1 MADDRKFDQEKQQ
14 TAASGD
20 MNENDLYEL
29 LDRMEN
35 NVLQAKQIPFS
46 NNCMIEREE
55 MLIMIGML
63 RDNLPVEIKQ
73 AKWLLE
79 QNRQLIA
86 ESRREADQI
95 VRQAENRMTAMLD
108 EHEITKQAREYA
120 EQTVDQAKNSA
131 EKIRDGAIKYAE
143 KRLGEVEEQLTAV
156 LVQIQKN
163 RSELQD

>member
-1 MADDRKFDQEKQQ
+1 MAEERKIDPEQNQA
-14 TAASGD
+14 TPSGD

-95 VRQAENRMTAMLD
+95 IRQAENRMSAMLD

-120 EQTVDQAKNSA
+120 EQTVEQAKGSA
-131 EKIRDGAIKYAE
+131 DKIREGAIKYAE
-143 KRLGEVEEQLTAV
+143 KRLADVEEQLTSV

>member
-1 MADDRKFDQEKQQ
+1 MADERTMNPEPQDNGS
-14 TAASGD
+14 AD

-55 MLIMIGML
+55 MLIMLGML

-95 VRQAENRMTAMLD
+95 VRQAENRMSAMLD

-120 EQTVDQAKNSA
+120 QQTVDQAKGSA
-131 EKIRDGAIKYAE
+131 DKIRDGAIQYAE
-143 KRLGEVEEQLTAV
+143 KRLAEVEEQLTSV
-156 LVQIQKN
+156 LVQVQKN
-163 RSELQD
+163 RSELQK